1 MSDKWH
7 VNFDLNLSKH
17 VLPHVCWMII
27 AYTRPVT
34 VVQMILSAQSLGF
47 AGEEINAWHLPLH
60 RMSFFSSPSSLW
72 VSITPPSV
80 WWQHTPAMTLG
91 WWTGPSNTLLPLHPT
106 KGSLGS
112 SGARQYNPDQTLCLG
127 THCSRT
133 CSGSLFLCSAMKF
146 TWYRRS
152 RS

>member
-1 MSDKWH
+1 MPDTWH
-7 VNFDLNLSKH
+7 ANFDLSQH
-17 VLPHVCWMII
+17 VLPHVCCMIT
-27 AYTRPVT
+27 AHTWPVT
-34 VVQMILSAQSLGF
+34 VAQLILAAQSSGF

-60 RMSFFSSPSSLW
+60 RMSFFSLPNALW
-72 VSITPPSV
+72 VRITPPTV

-91 WWTGPSNTLLPLHPT
+91 QWTGPFSALLPLHPT
-106 KGSLGS
+106 KRSSGS
-112 SGARQYNPDQTLCLG
+112 SGARQCRPDQTLCLG

-133 CSGSLFLCSAMKF
+133 CSGSFFRCSAMKF